1 MDIVTNV
8 KLKMDDQ
15 YSFSISQEMAPR
27 HLVEVALVYRR
38 DGVAKGFVPCN
49 EWATC
54 WVGKDSDDDVIRL
67 LNGHEV
73 ADLLLLAKEY
83 IYTKDN
89 R

>member
-15 YSFSISQEMAPR
+15 YSFSISQEVDKKS
-27 HLVEVALVYRR
+27 LVEVALVYRR
-38 DGVAKGFVPCN
+38 DGVPKGFVPCN
-49 EWATC
+49 EWATS
-54 WVGKDSDDDVIRL
+54 WVGEDYDDDVIRF
-67 LNGHEV
+67 LNGNDV